1 MKIALLTIWHE
12 KNYGAVLQAYATIK
26 ALKLLGHNPYMIN
39 IHIKD
44 TVESTFWGKIA
55 NIIENFTPATYKF
68 NRFWKKFIPIT
79 KKYDN
84 IDKLYSHPPVAD
96 CYIVG
101 SDQVWNPDITKKYW
115 KIFFLDFGSKET
127 KRISYASS
135 IGVNK
140 WMYDLYTESI
150 HKLLLNFSH
159 VTCREETGVEILKDV
174 FGISAKCVLDPTLL
188 FDSYDEFVPKRKEN
202 KTLVYYPLSEDY
214 ELESYC
220 NELAYKLGLKPVNT
234 NKKITIL
241 GKLIFNRVGVED
253 WVNNIANAN
262 FVITRSFHGLAFCL
276 IFKKQFA
283 ILQSRNGRGTRL
295 ENLLSKLHLSNR
307 IYCSTAQMDLC
318 KPWEETIDYSKVTP
332 ILESLRLQS
341 WIIFKKMLEEK

>member
-1 MKIALLTIWHE
+1 MKVALLTIWHE

-44 TVESTFWGKIA
+44 TVKSTFVGKIA
-55 NIIENFTPATYKF
+55 NIIEYFTPATYKF
-68 NRFWKKFIPIT
+68 NRFWRKYIPVT

-84 IDKLYSHPPVAD
+84 IDELYSHPPVAD

-115 KIFFLDFGSKET
+115 KIFFLDFGSNDI

-140 WMYDLYTESI
+140 WMYDRYTESI
-150 HKLLLNFSH
+150 HKLLHNFSH
-159 VTCREETGVEILKDV
+159 VTCREETGVEILREV
-174 FGISAKCVLDPTLL
+174 FGIGANCVLDPTLL
-188 FDSYDEFVPKRKEN
+188 FDSYDEFVPKRMEN
-202 KTLVYYPLSEDY
+202 KTLVYYPLSEDD

-220 NELAYKLGLKPVNT
+220 KELAYKLGLKPVNT
-234 NKKITIL
+234 NKKTKIL
-241 GKLIFNRVGVED
+241 CKLIFNRVGVED

-276 IFKKQFA
+276 IFQKQFA

-295 ENLLSKLHLSNR
+295 ENLLSKLNLSNR

-318 KPWEETIDYSKVTP
+318 KPWEETIDYSKITP
-332 ILESLRLQS
+332 LLESLRQQS
-341 WIIFKKMLEEK
+341 WNILKKMLEE